1 MSESE
6 KENQGE
12 NAKSSL
18 LLSFSKYINWHLI
31 KAGHLYNKIA
41 VRIKSPLVFCFFFNL
56 RARIRKKDVRFYY
69 NKIEDI
75 FIAKSQKYEKFF
87 FSKYQNYNCYKN
99 GIEERG
105 ISLGQAYFL
114 NKIKFSDN
122 DTIIDCGANIGDL
135 KIYFD
140 NKKLNINYIGIEPSP
155 KEYYCLS
162 KNVSHSVIHN
172 IGLWNENNNLDF
184 YVSSHNADSSFFKP
198 MTYTKKITIS
208 AKRLDSF
215 FDKNIRLLKIEAEGA
230 EPEVLVGCKKLLTK
244 IDYISADL
252 GFERGVLRENT
263 LVKVTNFLLKHNFE
277 LLDFN
282 SPRICA
288 LYKRIGI

>member
-1 MSESE
+1 MRERE
-6 KENQGE
+6 RRGE
-12 NAKSSL
+12 NAKFSL
-18 LLSFSKYINWHLI
+18 RLLFSKYIRWHLV
-31 KAGHLYNKIA
+31 KADHIYNKIA
-41 VRIKSPLVFCFFFNL
+41 VRIKWPLVFCFLFNL

-69 NKIEDI
+69 KKIEDI
-75 FIAKSQKYEKFF
+75 FIAKSQKYEYFF
-87 FSKYQNYNCYKN
+87 FSKYQNYNCYQN

-105 ISLGQAYFL
+105 ISLGEAYFL

-122 DTIIDCGANIGDL
+122 DTIIDCGANVGDL

-162 KNVSHSVIHN
+162 KNVAPSVTHN
-172 IGLWNENNNLDF
+172 IGLWYENNNLDF

-198 MTYTKKITIS
+198 TNYNEKITIS

-215 FDKNIRLLKIEAEGA
+215 FDNDIRLLKIEAEGA
-230 EPEVLVGCKKLLTK
+230 EPEVLIGCKRLLTK
-244 IDYISADL
+244 VDYISADL
-252 GFERGVLRENT
+252 GFERGVLQEST
-263 LVKVTNFLLKHNFE
+263 LVPVTNFLLKHNFE
-277 LLDFN
+277 LLDFS